1 VKQTILIIE
10 DDRNLNDGI
19 KFALRSEYYCLQ
31 ADTIETARK
40 YCTEDA
46 VNLVLLDVNLPDGSG
61 FDFLQELRQQTQM
74 PVIILTANKMEMDV
88 VRGLE
93 MGAND
98 YVTKPFGLAELR
110 ARVAVQLR
118 SISSKCAVYEVGDYS
133 FDFDKMIFTH
143 NHQVIE
149 LSKTEQRLL
158 RKLVEHT
165 GMCLSRVQLVDEV
178 WQGDNEFVD
187 SHALSVVVNRLRKK
201 LGDEG
206 QMHLK
211 TVYGIGYSWVE

>member
-1 VKQTILIIE
+1 MKQTILIIE
-10 DDRNLNDGI
+10 DDKNLNDGI
-19 KFALRSEYYCLQ
+19 KFALRSEYHCLQ

-40 YCTEDA
+40 YCTEE
-46 VNLVLLDVNLPDGSG
+46 VVHLVLLDVNLPDGSG
-61 FDFLQELRQQTQM
+61 FDFLQEIRQQTQM

-118 SISSKCAVYEVGDYS
+118 SIPLKCAVYEVGNYS
-133 FDFDKMIFTH
+133 FNFDKMIFTSD
-143 NHQVIE
+143 HQVIE

-165 GMCLSRVQLVDEV
+165 GMCLSREQLIDEV

-206 QMHLK
+206 QVHLK